1 MKTLIFSSHRR
12 LLGILAAFALGFVL
26 VACGGGRQRK
36 GDQPTV
42 EKGSLTRTFK
52 LVDEKGRKSGTLT
65 LDPFGRAELR
75 DADGKLIGKFTPER
89 PSEPQ
94 PREEPSEPQ
103 PKEEPVEDQPKEEPA
118 SQ

>member
-1 MKTLIFSSHRR
+1 MYTKISYSHRR

-26 VACGGGRQRK
+26 VACGGGRQK
-36 GDQPTV
+36 KEDQPAV
-42 EKGSLTRTFK
+42 EKGSLTRTFQ

-89 PSEPQ
+89 PVEAK
-94 PREEPSEPQ
+94 
-103 PKEEPVEDQPKEEPA
+103 PKEEPVEAEPKEEPA

>member
-1 MKTLIFSSHRR
+1 MKTLTFSSHRR

-36 GDQPTV
+36 EDPPAV
-42 EKGSLTRTFK
+42 EKGSLSRTFK
-52 LVDEKGRKSGTLT
+52 LLDEKGRKSGTLT

-89 PSEPQ
+89 PVEA
-94 PREEPSEPQ
+94 E
-103 PKEEPVEDQPKEEPA
+103 PKEEPVEAKPKGEPVEA
-118 SQ
+118 KPKGEPTSQ